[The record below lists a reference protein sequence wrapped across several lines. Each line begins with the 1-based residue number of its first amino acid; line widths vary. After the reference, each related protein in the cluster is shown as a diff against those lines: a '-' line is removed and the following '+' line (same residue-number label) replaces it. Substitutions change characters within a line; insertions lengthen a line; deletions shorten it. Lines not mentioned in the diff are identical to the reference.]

1 MDVLH
6 REKIQ
11 QPAHL
16 DLWIQ
21 SEDPL
26 VLKLAVMTMVF
37 YNYRNKSAEI
47 IKLLHHEDKA
57 LKIDVITA
65 IQDLFLE
72 EAEDEMLSL
81 FYNESI
87 EIQLEMLEALAAIG
101 SEKTIDFLKNEIP
114 KQEIKDLKLKMVCS
128 LDNLDREA
136 LNTLGKQDSDT
147 QKMINHNRKL
157 EL

>member
-1 MDVLH
+1 M
-6 REKIQ
+6 
-11 QPAHL
+11 
-16 DLWIQ
+16 
-21 SEDPL
+21 
-26 VLKLAVMTMVF
+26 
-37 YNYRNKSAEI
+37 
-47 IKLLHHEDKA
+47 
-57 LKIDVITA
+57 KIDVITA